1 MRAGILPRF
10 RGVLF
15 PRYSF
20 YRLGSSRGIC
30 MRGSRRIWTLVCS
43 MTLVLAACSRQ
54 AEQPAPPPP
63 ETSAPA
69 NAAATPQQSEQQ
81 SSPPAQPEPA
91 DSSLSIKCG
100 IVMLAQDR
108 MTFSPCNEKA
118 ELWLLDQSDGVL
130 RQTFDSEVQKGPA
143 KLYVEAYG
151 ERAPVAADIAEAKAY
166 AGTFV
171 LEEVTYAGV
180 QGQVRGCDE
189 PAPSYVVAARGSEP
203 FWAVEV
209 GDSSIVWRQPADPKE
224 IALGAPQTQDAEGAV
239 RYHAAGNGHDLELLV
254 DAQTCRD
261 PMSGELFAYS
271 ARAVLDGKEF
281 SGCARVGK

>member
-1 MRAGILPRF
+1 
-10 RGVLF
+10 
-15 PRYSF
+15 
-20 YRLGSSRGIC
+20 
-30 MRGSRRIWTLVCS
+30 MRGLRRISTLVCS
-43 MTLVLAACSRQ
+43 TTLVLAACSRQ
-54 AEQPAPPPP
+54 AEQQTAP
-63 ETSAPA
+63 TATDTTAPA
-69 NAAATPQQSEQQ
+69 TAPISAAPTQQQSV
-81 SSPPAQPEPA
+81 PPRPEPPA
-91 DSSLSIKCG
+91 DSSLSIKRG
-100 IVMLAQDR
+100 VVMLAQDR
-108 MTFSPCNEKA
+108 MTFRPCDEKA

-130 RQTFDSEVQKGPA
+130 RQTFESEMQKGPA

-151 ERAPVAADIAEAKAY
+151 ERAPVADDIAEARAY

-189 PAPSYVVAARGSEP
+189 PAPNYDVAARGNEP

-209 GDSSIVWRQPADPKE
+209 AEAGAVWRQPAEPKE
-224 IALGAPQTQDAEGAV
+224 IRLGAPETQDTEGAV
-239 RYHAAGNGHDLELLV
+239 RYHASGNGHELELLV